1 MSASCEASATD
12 PIGLLNQKLFRPATL
27 KVCRLD
33 GSSSE
38 ILIGGDWT
46 VASPVPGDEAVMR
59 EIRDSAIGQLRFST
73 RELGQW
79 DSRLLAQLVRLI
91 EAGEQRQLSVDLSGL
106 PHEVRSMLQLA
117 YAVPERS
124 GARREQQRESPL
136 ERLGRQAMAL
146 AQDLL
151 GLVDFVGAATQ
162 SVGRL
167 LIGKARFR
175 RIDLLQVVQE
185 CGAMALP
192 IVSLISL
199 LVGLILAFVGAVQ
212 LQNFGAQI
220 YIAGLVG
227 LGMAREMGALMTAII
242 VSGRTGAAFAAQ
254 LGTMNVNQE
263 VDALK
268 VMGLSTFDFLVLPRM
283 LALITMM
290 PFLCLYSILMGI
302 IGGAIVATIV
312 FDISLTEY
320 LHETQRVVH
329 LRHFMI
335 GLGKGAMFGV
345 LIAISG
351 CMRGLQS
358 GRSAAGVGAA
368 ATSSVVT
375 SIVLIVVSDAVLTLI
390 LNRLH
395 L

>member
-1 MSASCEASATD
+1 MR
-12 PIGLLNQKLFRPATL
+12 LLPTNRVSNRQRMGYATL
-27 KVCRLD
+27 EVERLAE
-33 GSSSE
+33 SVIQIS
-38 ILIGGDWT
+38 IGGDWT
-46 VASPVPGDEAVMR
+46 VEAPVPDDEALMR
-59 EIRDSAIGQLRFST
+59 EFESATIAELRFSAAA
-73 RELGQW
+73 LGQW
-79 DSRLLAQLVRLI
+79 DSRLLAQLMRLI
-91 EAGEQRQLSVDLSGL
+91 EIGERKHVVLDLDGL
-106 PHEVRSMLQLA
+106 PHEVRSLLQLA

-124 GARREQQRESPL
+124 GARRDR
-136 ERLGRQAMAL
+136 RRA
-146 AQDLL
+146 
-151 GLVDFVGAATQ
+151 GLVDGLGARVQEVALDLVGLVEFVGAATQ

-167 LIGKARFR
+167 LVGKARFR
-175 RIDLLQVVQE
+175 RVDLLEVVQE
-185 CGAMALP
+185 CGAMGLP
-192 IVSLISL
+192 IVALISL

-263 VDALK
+263 IDALK

-290 PFLCLYSILMGI
+290 PILCLYSILMGMV
-302 IGGAIVATIV
+302 GGAIVATTV

-320 LHETQRVVH
+320 ISETQRVVY

-351 CMRGLQS
+351 CMRGLQC
-358 GRSAAGVGAA
+358 GRSAAAVGSA

>member
-1 MSASCEASATD
+1 M
-12 PIGLLNQKLFRPATL
+12 RPATL
-27 KVCRLD
+27 
-33 GSSSE
+33 E
-38 ILIGGDWT
+38 IRSRAGASLEIRIAGDWM
-46 VASPVPGDEAVMR
+46 VGNRVPEDCVLVRELEAPEVQ
-59 EIRDSAIGQLRFST
+59 EVRFSAA
-73 RELGQW
+73 ELGQW
-79 DSRLLAQLVRLI
+79 DSRLLTQLMRLI
-91 EAGEQRQLSVDLSGL
+91 ELCERRRLALDLSDL
-106 PHEVRSMLQLA
+106 PHEVRSLLQLA

-124 GARREQQRESPL
+124 GVRRVPPRTSL
-136 ERLGRQAMAL
+136 LDGLGASAL
-146 AQDLL
+146 ALTRDLL
-151 GLVDFVGAATQ
+151 GLVDFIGAATQ
-162 SVGRL
+162 SIGRL
-167 LIGKARFR
+167 VIGKARFR
-175 RIDLLQVVQE
+175 RVDLLQVAQE

-192 IVSLISL
+192 IVALISL

-290 PFLCLYSILMGI
+290 PFLCLYSILMGMV
-302 IGGAIVATIV
+302 GGAVVATLV

-320 LHETQRVVH
+320 LNETQRVVH
-329 LRHFMI
+329 LRHFVI
-335 GLGKGAMFGV
+335 GLVKGALFGV

-351 CMRGLQS
+351 CMRGLQC

-375 SIVLIVVSDAVLTLI
+375 SIVLIVIADALVTLI